1 MQQNQRVLIPLIG
14 SITLVTIG
22 FVLKTAQAVILPLV
36 IAWFLSYIL
45 APLVNFLARKRVP
58 TGPSVAVVLVILLS
72 FFYLAGLFVYS
83 RILAFSAEY
92 PKYAEQLNQIAA
104 GLSGSFKLPEWWSFN
119 AIDWQQKVGVWLV
132 SLPGSFVIFF
142 KNLLL
147 VLIFL
152 VFMLLGKPYFQ
163 NKIERAFPDSQGDRV
178 NRVTAA
184 IASQISRYL
193 SIKLML
199 SAITGFLVWLIL
211 QVMGVDFPVTW
222 GVLAFLL
229 NFIPTVGSIVATIP
243 PVLLAVVQFYPN
255 FWMAVG
261 ALAALVLVQQAIG
274 NFIEPKLMGEN
285 LNLSPVVILLSLVF
299 WGWLWGITGALLS
312 VPIAA
317 AIKIVCENIDMLK
330 PISVLMGSGKTYSK
344 PSGESADETSGH
356 SVPS

>member
-14 SITLVTIG
+14 IIALVCAG
-22 FVLKTAQAVILPLV
+22 FVLKVAQAVILPLV

-45 APLVNFLARKRVP
+45 APLVNFLAHHKVP
-58 TGPSVAVVLVILLS
+58 TGPSVGVVLILLLG
-72 FFYLAGLFVYS
+72 FFCLTGLFVYS
-83 RILAFSAEY
+83 RALAFASEY
-92 PKYAEQLNQIAA
+92 PKYADQFNQITANFTDRFTMPSW
-104 GLSGSFKLPEWWSFN
+104 LSFN
-119 AIDWQQKVGVWLV
+119 AVDWQQKVSDQLV

-163 NKIERAFPDSQGDRV
+163 KKIERAFPDSQGGKV
-178 NRVTAA
+178 NRVTAS

-193 SIKLML
+193 SIKLLL
-199 SAITGFLVWLIL
+199 SAITGALVWLVL
-211 QVMGVDFPVTW
+211 RLMGVDFPITW

-255 FWMAVG
+255 LWMAGVVLFIL
-261 ALAALVLVQQAIG
+261 ALIQQVIG
-274 NFIEPKLMGEN
+274 NFVEPKLMGEN

-317 AIKIVCENIDMLK
+317 AIKIVCENIEMLQ
-330 PISVLMGSGKTYSK
+330 PISVLMGSGRHYQKH
-344 PSGESADETSGH
+344 G
-356 SVPS
+356 

>member
-14 SITLVTIG
+14 IIALVAAG

-45 APLVNFLARKRVP
+45 APLVNFLARHKVP
-58 TGPSVAVVLVILLS
+58 TGPSVGVVLILLLG
-72 FFYLAGLFVYS
+72 FFYLTGLFVYS
-83 RILAFSAEY
+83 RAMAFADEY
-92 PKYAEQLNQIAA
+92 PKYADQFNQIAA
-104 GLSGSFKLPEWWSFN
+104 SFTDRVTMPSWISFN
-119 AIDWQQKVGVWLV
+119 TIDWQQKVGEWFV
-132 SLPGSFVIFF
+132 SLPGSFVVFF

-163 NKIERAFPDSQGDRV
+163 NKIERAFPDSQGEKV
-178 NRVTAA
+178 NRVTVS

-193 SIKLML
+193 YIKLLL
-199 SAITGFLVWLIL
+199 SLMTGALVWLVL
-211 QVMGVDFPVTW
+211 RLMGVDFPITW
-222 GVLAFLL
+222 AVLAFLL

-243 PVLLAVVQFYPN
+243 PVLLALVQFYPN
-255 FWMAVG
+255 LWMAAAVLF
-261 ALAALVLVQQAIG
+261 ALLIIHQTIG
-274 NFIEPKLMGEN
+274 SFIEPKLMGEN

-317 AIKIVCENIDMLK
+317 AVKIVCENIEMLK
-330 PISVLMGSGKTYSK
+330 PISVLMGSGKHYHK
-344 PSGESADETSGH
+344 HG
-356 SVPS
+356 

>member
-14 SITLVTIG
+14 IIALVAAG

-45 APLVNFLARKRVP
+45 APLVNFLDRHRVSP
-58 TGPSVAVVLVILLS
+58 GPSVAVVLVLLMG
-72 FFYLAGLFVYS
+72 FFYLTGLFLYS
-83 RILAFSAEY
+83 RIMAFADEY
-92 PKYAEQLNQIAA
+92 PKYAAQFAQITTALTERFTMPSWLSLNTV
-104 GLSGSFKLPEWWSFN
+104 
-119 AIDWQQKVGVWLV
+119 DWQQKMENQLV

-163 NKIERAFPDSQGDRV
+163 DKIERAFPHTQGEKV
-178 NRVTAA
+178 NQVTAS
-184 IASQISRYL
+184 IARQISRYL
-193 SIKLML
+193 FIKLLL
-199 SAITGFLVWLIL
+199 SALTGALVWLVLRVI
-211 QVMGVDFPVTW
+211 GVDFPITW
-222 GVLAFLL
+222 GVVAFLL

-243 PVLLAVVQFYPN
+243 PVLLALVQFYPN
-255 FWMAVG
+255 LWTAVVVLC
-261 ALAALVLVQQAIG
+261 ALTVIHQTIG

-299 WGWLWGITGALLS
+299 WGWLWGIPGALLS

-317 AIKIVCENIDMLK
+317 AIKIVCENIEMLK
-330 PISVLMGSGKTYSK
+330 PISVLMGSGKHYHK
-344 PSGESADETSGH
+344 HG
-356 SVPS
+356 

>member
-1 MQQNQRVLIPLIG
+1 MPNNRVLIPLLGI
-14 SITLVTIG
+14 IALVAVG
-22 FVLKTAQAVILPLV
+22 FVLKAAQAVILPLV

-45 APLVNFLARKRVP
+45 APLVNFLARHRVP
-58 TGPSVAVVLVILLS
+58 TGPSVVVVLLLLLG

-83 RILAFSAEY
+83 RTLAFADEY
-92 PKYAEQLNQIAA
+92 PKYADQFNQIAA
-104 GLSGSFKLPEWWSFN
+104 TFTERVTLPSWCSFN
-119 AIDWQQKVGVWLV
+119 AIDWQQKVGEWLV

-142 KNLLL
+142 KNLVL

-163 NKIERAFPDSQGDRV
+163 GKIERAFPDSQGGKV

-184 IASQISRYL
+184 IAGQISRYL
-193 SIKLML
+193 SIKLLL
-199 SAITGFLVWLIL
+199 SAITGTLVWLAL
-211 QVMGVDFPVTW
+211 RLMGVDFPITW

-243 PVLLAVVQFYPN
+243 PVLLALVQFYPN
-255 FWMAVG
+255 LWMAVMV
-261 ALAALVLVQQAIG
+261 LAVLLVIQQTIG
-274 NFIEPKLMGEN
+274 NFAEPKLMGEN

-317 AIKIVCENIDMLK
+317 ALKIVCENIEMLK
-330 PISVLMGSGKTYSK
+330 PVSVLMGSGKRLPK
-344 PSGESADETSGH
+344 HA
-356 SVPS
+356 

>member
-14 SITLVTIG
+14 IIALVAAG

-45 APLVNFLARKRVP
+45 APLVNFLARHKVP
-58 TGPSVAVVLVILLS
+58 TGPSVGVVLILLLG

-83 RILAFSAEY
+83 RVLAFSAEY
-92 PKYAEQLNQIAA
+92 PKYAEQFNQIAA
-104 GLSGSFKLPEWWSFN
+104 GFTERVTLPSWLSLH
-119 AIDWQQKVGVWLV
+119 AIDWQSKVGDWLV
-132 SLPGSFVIFF
+132 SLPGSFVTFF
-142 KNLLL
+142 KNLVLM
-147 VLIFL
+147 LIFL

-163 NKIERAFPDSQGDRV
+163 AKIERAFPDSQGEKV
-178 NRVTAA
+178 NRVTAT

-193 SIKLML
+193 SMKVLI
-199 SAITGFLVWLIL
+199 SAVTGFLVWLSLWLI
-211 QVMGVDFPVTW
+211 GVDFPITW
-222 GVLAFLL
+222 GMLAFLL

-243 PVLLAVVQFYPN
+243 PVLLAVVQFYPERL
-255 FWMAVG
+255 WVAAV
-261 ALAALVLVQQAIG
+261 ALAVLVLIQQVIG

-317 AIKIVCENIDMLK
+317 AIKIVCENIEMLK
-330 PISVLMGSGKTYSK
+330 PISVLMGSGKHYHK
-344 PSGESADETSGH
+344 HG
-356 SVPS
+356 

>member
-1 MQQNQRVLIPLIG
+1 MQQNQRVLIPLVGI
-14 SITLVTIG
+14 IALVAAG

-45 APLVNFLARKRVP
+45 APLVNFLDRHHVSP
-58 TGPSVAVVLVILLS
+58 GPSVAVVLLLLLG
-72 FFYLAGLFVYS
+72 FFYLAGLFIYS
-83 RILAFSAEY
+83 RVVAFANEY
-92 PKYAEQLNQIAA
+92 PKYAVQFNQIA
-104 GLSGSFKLPEWWSFN
+104 SGFTHHVTIPSWLSFKTF
-119 AIDWQQKVGVWLV
+119 DWQQKVSDQLV
-132 SLPGSFVIFF
+132 SLPGSFVVFF

-163 NKIERAFPDSQGDRV
+163 GKIERAFPDSQGEKV
-178 NRVTAA
+178 NRVTVS

-193 SIKLML
+193 FIKLLL
-199 SAITGFLVWLIL
+199 SVLTGVLVWLVL
-211 QVMGVDFPVTW
+211 QLMGVDFSITW

-243 PVLLAVVQFYPN
+243 PVLLAFVQFYPDRL
-255 FWMAVG
+255 WIAV
-261 ALAALVLVQQAIG
+261 AVLSILTLIHQTIG

-299 WGWLWGITGALLS
+299 WGWLWGIPGALLS

-317 AIKIVCENIDMLK
+317 IIKIVCENIEMLK
-330 PISVLMGSGKTYSK
+330 PISVLMGSGKHYDK
-344 PSGESADETSGH
+344 HG
-356 SVPS
+356 

>member
-1 MQQNQRVLIPLIG
+1 MQQNQRVLIPLVGIVAMVA
-14 SITLVTIG
+14 TG

-58 TGPSVAVVLVILLS
+58 TGPSVGVVLFLLLG
-72 FFYLAGLFVYS
+72 FFYLAGLFIYS
-83 RILAFSAEY
+83 RVLAFAAEY
-92 PKYAEQLNQIAA
+92 PKYAEQFNQISA
-104 GLSGSFKLPEWWSFN
+104 GFSAHITLPSWWPEN
-119 AIDWQQKVGVWLV
+119 TVDWQQKVGEWLV
-132 SLPGSFVIFF
+132 SLPGSFVSFF
-142 KNLLL
+142 KNLIL

-163 NKIERAFPDSQGDRV
+163 SKIERAFPDTKGEAV
-178 NRVTAA
+178 NRLTAS
-184 IASQISRYL
+184 IAHQISRYL
-193 SIKLML
+193 SIKLL
-199 SAITGFLVWLIL
+199 ISAITGVLVWLVL
-211 QVMGVDFPVTW
+211 WLMGVDFPITW

-243 PVLLAVVQFYPN
+243 PVLLAFVQFYPDRL
-255 FWMAVG
+255 WMAV
-261 ALAALVLVQQAIG
+261 AVLVVLVLIQQVMG

-317 AIKIVCENIDMLK
+317 AIKIVCENIEMLK
-330 PISVLMGSGKTYSK
+330 PISILMGSGKRLLD
-344 PSGESADETSGH
+344 PA
-356 SVPS
+356 